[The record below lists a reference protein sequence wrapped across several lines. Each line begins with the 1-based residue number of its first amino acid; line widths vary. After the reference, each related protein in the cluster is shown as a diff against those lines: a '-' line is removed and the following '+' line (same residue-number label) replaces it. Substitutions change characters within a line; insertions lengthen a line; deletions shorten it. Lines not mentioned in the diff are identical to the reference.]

1 MVWVTNTW
9 QCCQYSQLEWTSEV
23 DERMISNHQPAD
35 IALKNMLWLFGIC
48 TVEGWLPQDPF
59 QSWVSYFKIDH
70 YVEWFRPKKTIK
82 FVVVSVSIICWGQSL
97 PKIKHFCAL
106 QPLQAA
112 WIRSTPPV
120 STLAEAAIWAVA
132 TGKTKGSNVVK
143 ANAIPLSFG
152 DGLDTCR
159 PPISGLSL
167 SMVAALGLPFTAI

>member
-1 MVWVTNTW
+1 MSAWFQTTNQQILPWKT
-9 QCCQYSQLEWTSEV
+9 CCDYLGFVRWRVGFPKILFKVGSP
-23 DERMISNHQPAD
+23 ISKS
-35 IALKNMLWLFGIC
+35 IIMLNGFVL
-48 TVEGWLPQDPF
+48 
-59 QSWVSYFKIDH
+59 
-70 YVEWFRPKKTIK
+70 KKTIK

>member
-1 MVWVTNTW
+1 MSAWFQTTNQQILPWKT
-9 QCCQYSQLEWTSEV
+9 CCDYLGFVRWRVGFPKILFKVGSP
-23 DERMISNHQPAD
+23 ISKS
-35 IALKNMLWLFGIC
+35 IIMLNGFVL
-48 TVEGWLPQDPF
+48 
-59 QSWVSYFKIDH
+59 
-70 YVEWFRPKKTIK
+70 KKTIK
-82 FVVVSVSIICWGQSL
+82 FVVVSVSIICWGQSF

-143 ANAIPLSFG
+143 SQCHTPLIWGWFG
-152 DGLDTCR
+152 HVFR
-159 PPISGLSL
+159 PPISIWVVMK